1 MAREINLVPDSKVEA
16 IKSLKLRNLALF
28 ISIIIASASVVVS
41 LISLA
46 ISGGQRAAIDGKKQT
61 IDSLSSKM
69 AEFGDLNDFLTIKD
83 QLGNLVP
90 ITENKFLL
98 SRMFNVVATLLPTG
112 ADTIKISELTIDLSD
127 DGTTIVFDAQAN
139 AGQEPFI
146 DYNVLDS
153 FKKSL
158 AFMRYD
164 YGNYVDKYNNII
176 PSYCM
181 IETDNNGA
189 TFSDSDRGIYA
200 LWTINA
206 EGCDPSANDTDPDHL
221 DANGT
226 AAKYTTEDYEG
237 QTVVRIWREPQ
248 YDDWYKQTETNGQ
261 PYMDLSGNISNVE
274 HFESQCIVYTGEL
287 RNGSS
292 KPVWTSTNNCNLV
305 PNNADDAPDF
315 LITDSSNGRDSTD
328 ELVLRFSAT
337 LALNPEVFKFTNHHM
352 LTIPP
357 SGRINVTDS
366 YLQVQNMFSERAE
379 DCAEDDSTCNS
390 NNGGAN

>member
-16 IKSLKLRNLALF
+16 IRSLKLRNLALF
-28 ISIIIASASVVVS
+28 VSIIIASASVAIS
-41 LISLA
+41 LISLV
-46 ISGGQRAAIDGKKQT
+46 ISGGQRAAIDSKKQT

-98 SRMFNVVATLLPTG
+98 SRMFGVISTLLPQG
-112 ADTIKISELTIDLSD
+112 NDTIKISELTIDLSD
-127 DGTTIVFDAQAN
+127 DNTVIVFDAQAN

-164 YGNYVDKYNNII
+164 YGNYVDKHDNII
-176 PSYCM
+176 PAYCM
-181 IETDNNGA
+181 IETDSDGV

-206 EGCDPSANDTDPDHL
+206 EGCDPTADTTDPDHL
-221 DANGT
+221 NAEGT
-226 AAKYTTEDYEG
+226 AAEYTTEEYEG
-237 QTVVRIWREPQ
+237 QTVVKIWRDPQ
-248 YDDWYKQTETNGQ
+248 YEDWYKSTEVNGQ
-261 PYMDLSGNISNVE
+261 PYMDLDGNIKNVA
-274 HFESQCIVYTGEL
+274 HFESQCIAYKGEL
-287 RNGSS
+287 RSNSS
-292 KPVWTSTNNCNLV
+292 TPVWTSTNDCNLV
-305 PNNADDAPDF
+305 PKNADDAPDF
-315 LITDSSNGRDSTD
+315 LISDSSNGRDSTD

-366 YLQVQNMFSERAE
+366 YLQVQNMFGERAE

-390 NNGGAN
+390 TNGGEN